1 MREIV
6 QFRIPEN
13 WALEWLQSSDGKV
26 TRTGS
31 VRIINTPR
39 GSELY
44 ERVVAIDRE
53 WRKIGR
59 YFVLGYG
66 IDRAYDSAELEQADL
81 LLLHISNVFEPAGED
96 FDAVYLPDVHG
107 PAEFAN
113 RIGPLVLQCS
123 RFRGNSFCQT
133 IACERLISPEV
144 QKIVRDRSFTGL
156 DFGPVMCK
164 GSPRTKTDWAEL
176 VVTAPKVAIAPPTV
190 VGTDLSGDPPPNV
203 WDETTEY
210 LGLNVLSEVSIRR
223 DSWDGSDFAV
233 SWQTVGAHQGLL
245 RPYRLLFVSKRVFE
259 ALSPKMRRGLK
270 VEIAKLVQ

>member
-6 QFRIPEN
+6 EFRIPEAR
-13 WALEWLQSSDGKV
+13 ALEWLQPSDGKV
-26 TRTGS
+26 HRTGS

-44 ERVVAIDRE
+44 ERVLAIERE
-53 WRKIGR
+53 WRKSGR
-59 YFVLGYG
+59 YFFLSYG
-66 IDRAYDSAELEQADL
+66 IDRAYDPVELEQADL
-81 LLLHISNVFEPAGED
+81 LLLKILNIFEPAGED
-96 FDAVYLPDVHG
+96 FDVVYLPDVHG

-164 GSPRTKTDWAEL
+164 GQPRTRTDWAEL

-190 VGTDLSGDPPPNV
+190 VGTDVSGDPPPNG
-203 WDETTEY
+203 WDETTEH
-210 LGLNVLSEVSIRR
+210 LGLAVLSEVSIRR
-223 DSWDGSDFAV
+223 ESWDGSDFAV
-233 SWQTVGAHQGLL
+233 SWQTVGDHQGLL
-245 RPYRLLFVSKRVFE
+245 RPRRLLFVSKRVFE
-259 ALSPKMRRGLK
+259 VLSPKMRRGLK
-270 VEIAKLVQ
+270 FEVANLV